1 MAFTLETWRTQLPE
15 RLQNWRRRM
24 VGCGVDSVYAWLGAM
39 TLWPVAQA
47 ATSGDVSAWV
57 ALGGVLAGVGT
68 NLVANRVQGW
78 KDEADAA
85 RDIASELPHTADF
98 RDELTSILR
107 KLDTVALASNAL
119 PDETERTWLAET
131 LRQELQRYGADA
143 STITLIGS
151 GVIATD
157 GSTVAQDNSVA
168 VGGDVY
174 GPITTNAA
182 KKSEK

>member
-1 MAFTLETWRTQLPE
+1 MAFTLETWKTQLSE
-15 RLQNWRRRM
+15 RLQNWRQRM
-24 VGCGVDSVYAWLGAM
+24 VGCGVDSVYAWLSAM

-47 ATSGDVSAWV
+47 ATSGDVSAGV

-98 RDELTSILR
+98 RDQLTSILR

-119 PDETERTWLAET
+119 PETERTWLAET

-151 GVIATD
+151 GVIATC
-157 GSTVAQDNSVA
+157 GSVA
-168 VGGDVY
+168 AGAGGVAVRGDVH
-174 GPITTNAA
+174 GSITIGGA
-182 KKSEK
+182 KKSE